1 MKNKFT
7 RMMSLQRIVAGTL
20 LVLISTVSTAENM
33 YVTDRILLGVHESP
47 EKSSILIDS
56 VPSGTSLR
64 VLDKNNGFKK
74 VKLPDGTEGWV
85 DSAFLVKEQPAPAQY
100 DILLTKHQK
109 LQEELKKISAK
120 LKKTE
125 REVQIR
131 RDEVSNAKNAL
142 KDLKKKQKQNS
153 ATTKNSVDT
162 AELDAANAE
171 VEKLKQQ
178 IVELK
183 AASEK
188 VEEITEA
195 PPSDDARVASALME
209 QELEMLRMRI
219 EMAMQNLKGE
229 EMLTLD
235 EVAKIRPA
243 MPDWFWGTL
252 VLFLVLGAGGG
263 VAWMDYRNRK
273 RHGGFRV

>member
-1 MKNKFT
+1 MKNKYNRAINF
-7 RMMSLQRIVAGTL
+7 QRVIAGML
-20 LVLISTVSTAENM
+20 LILFSSVSFAENM

-47 EKSSILIDS
+47 EKNSILVDS
-56 VPSGTSLR
+56 VPSGTSLK
-64 VLDKNNGFKK
+64 VLDENNGFKK
-74 VKLPDGTEGWV
+74 VKLPGGTEGWV
-85 DSAFLVKEQPAPAQY
+85 DSAFLVTEQPAPAQY
-100 DILLTKHQK
+100 DILLSKHQR
-109 LQEELKKISAK
+109 LQEELKKISEK

-125 REVQIR
+125 RELQVR
-131 RDEVSNAKNAL
+131 RDEVSNAKSAL

-153 ATTKNSVDT
+153 ATTNASADT

-188 VEEITEA
+188 VEEKIEMPPGEA
-195 PPSDDARVASALME
+195 QVSSALME

-219 EMAMQNLKGE
+219 ELAMQNLKGE

-235 EVAKIRPA
+235 EVVKIRPA
-243 MPDWFWGTL
+243 MPNWFWGTL
-252 VLFLVLGAGGG
+252 VLFLVLGAAGG
-263 VAWMDYRNRK
+263 VMWMDYRNRK